1 MRVNIISQ
9 GGQGGGGLSIT
20 GATLTG
26 PLTLFQDPVDIL
38 EAATKHYVDLAA
50 NSLSASKITTGT
62 LSTTRLPAFS
72 GDLTSTAG
80 DNTLTLTNT
89 TVTPGTY
96 TKVTVDAKGRITA
109 GANLVAADI
118 PNLDYSKITS
128 GKPTTLLGFGI
139 TDGVNLTGDNLT
151 GALTLN
157 ANPST
162 GLHAATKQYVDTA
175 VSSASIVP
183 VGGTIRRLYNTAPTN
198 YLRTNGALISK
209 TGYASLYAVIGNTEP
224 YNVSG
229 GGQPWQRQYQLNTQ
243 QSAELPGWTAGTNYP
258 TNVHGVECFVTK
270 NYVYAVGGWNGTAM
284 LSAVYVAPI
293 NPDGSIGAWTATTAL
308 PTATGW
314 SRPVFTRNRVYLVG
328 GSAVNGQSF
337 ATIYTAPINTDGT
350 LGAWTTGPALP
361 TALNDPQAF
370 VTKGKLYC
378 VGGYTNANR
387 TNAVYSATID
397 TDGTI
402 NAWVTETSLPVSL
415 SGHRAIVTK
424 NRVYIVGGSNG
435 TVDNPSST
443 TVYTASIDST
453 GTIGTW
459 STATSFPVA
468 CAAMGCFV
476 TRARAYLFGG
486 VNSSGAPSSV
496 IYTAPVNADGTLG
509 TWSQQATGMAAAL
522 HSFGFFATTTRL
534 YTIGGRNA
542 SANVASVYYTAIA
555 GGLNDYSA
563 YYDGTV
569 VAVDPLVFQIPD
581 TTATDP
587 AGVYT
592 FIRYQ

>member
-26 PLTLFQDPVDIL
+26 PLTLFQDPVDLL

-50 NSLSASKITTGT
+50 NALSASKITTGI

-96 TKVTVDAKGRITA
+96 TKVTVDTKGRITA

-139 TDGVNLTGDNLT
+139 NDGVNLTGDNLT

-209 TGYASLYAVIGNTEP
+209 TGYASLYAVIGNTEA

-258 TNVHGVECFVTK
+258 TNVHGVDCFVTK

-308 PTATGW
+308 PAVAGW
-314 SRPVFTRNRVYLVG
+314 TRPVFTRNRVYLVG
-328 GSAVNGQSF
+328 GAPSNTSVSATV
-337 ATIYTAPINTDGT
+337 YTAPINTDGT
-350 LGAWTTGPALP
+350 LGVWTTGPTLP
-361 TALNDPQAF
+361 TALSDTQAF
-370 VTKGKLYC
+370 VTKGKLYV
-378 VGGYTNANR
+378 VGGYNPTGRLNV
-387 TNAVYSATID
+387 VYSATIN
-397 TDGTI
+397 TDGTL
-402 NAWVTETSLPVSL
+402 NAWVTETSLPATL

-424 NRVYIVGGSNG
+424 NRVYLVGGANG
-435 TVDNPSST
+435 TADNPVST

-453 GTIGTW
+453 GTLGTW
-459 STATSFPVA
+459 TTATDFPAPVA
-468 CAAMGCFV
+468 GMGCLV
-476 TRARAYLFGG
+476 TRSRAYLFGRLTSTG
-486 VNSSGAPSSV
+486 TSSPLVYSAPINV
-496 IYTAPVNADGTLG
+496 DGTLG
-509 TWSQQATGMAAAL
+509 TWSQSATSLSAAL

-534 YTIGGRNA
+534 YTIGGWTG